1 MSTPKGIPD
10 HPDDTHEITGLLR
23 RWGQGDEE
31 AFNRLFP
38 LVCRELKL
46 LAQRHLRRETQHT
59 LQTSDLV
66 QEAYLKLHGGA
77 RIDWQDRRHFYAI
90 ASRAMRQVLVERARK
105 RNAVKR
111 NGQTVSLDQLSLD
124 QLDQLTS
131 VPDDDLIAL
140 DEAMKSL
147 EESHARQVRIAELRL
162 FSGLSVDEIAAM
174 IEVDRT
180 TVYRDWVFAKAQL
193 SLLLQGKA
201 DK

>member
-1 MSTPKGIPD
+1 MSTPRGIRD
-10 HPDDTHEITGLLR
+10 HHDDTHEITRLLR
-23 RWGQGDEE
+23 QWGQGDEE
-31 AFNRLFP
+31 AFNHLFP
-38 LVCRELKL
+38 LVCRELKR
-46 LAQRHLRRETQHT
+46 LAQRHLRRESHHT

-66 QEAYLKLHGGA
+66 QEAYLKLHGGTH
-77 RIDWQDRRHFYAI
+77 IDWQDRRHFYAI

-124 QLDQLTS
+124 QLNQLTS

-147 EESHARQVRIAELRL
+147 EESHARQMRIAELRL
-162 FSGLSVDEIAAM
+162 FSDLNVDEIAVM

-193 SLLLQGKA
+193 SLILKGGEKQ
-201 DK
+201 